1 MINFSNNCDTKNS
14 KHEDENQR
22 LRADGLLEKKV
33 ARTRSMTDH
42 LALTCICVE
51 IIVNSSQDNPIK

>member
-1 MINFSNNCDTKNS
+1 MILKTLNP
-14 KHEDENQR
+14 EDENQR

-33 ARTRSMTDH
+33 ASTRSMTDH
-42 LALTCICVE
+42 LPLTCICVE